1 MAVQNAKSNNV
12 EQRFLRRQIDENSD
26 LAPLSITT
34 VEATFMLRQGSLND
48 ISASNSQQNFTL
60 SSTSNKN
67 RSPGEQSQIERAPNL
82 LPGYEALSEATKDCV
97 AALERQVAT
106 LTAAITRKE
115 SEQERTE
122 MKLRRTQSDLEACK
136 RTLSTEKSEMMSK
149 QEHLVQQLKK
159 QHIKEMVGITSSL
172 SLSASTPHS
181 YSQSISGI
189 ISSDGGGISESHK
202 QLLLQLDSMKMERR
216 KMEESYSDDL
226 RALHSESS
234 GKLQSQERLF
244 KAEISDLRWHK
255 SSLEDRLSQLSEDF
269 TIIHSKA
276 EGFAQQIRSLEI
288 SRDNAAEHESK
299 LELDYKILQQ
309 SISSSFG
316 LDIGTPGSSTQ
327 LTPYARN
334 GKNGMDNPLENIEST
349 LRLDEA
355 RSDAKVRQ
363 LTNKL
368 DFLKSQLLSEQ
379 SSTEDFKLA
388 VLREKSKIEEL
399 KAEFRIKMQE
409 ADQIKDNAV
418 ESAEKDVE
426 ILYMERMQELT
437 SLQTKI
443 MTLQGQLQVAYQDA
457 AEAKQREETAK
468 IATSKATVQ
477 QISLRAE
484 IENLRGQLESQND
497 QREAEVYYFVI
508 FHLIFFLHYFL
519 FTRNAKPRQ

>member
-1 MAVQNAKSNNV
+1 MQNTKSSNV

-26 LAPLSITT
+26 LAPLSVTT
-34 VEATFMLRQGSLND
+34 VEATFMLRQGSFND
-48 ISASNSQQNFTL
+48 ISASNSQQNFAL

-67 RSPGEQSQIERAPNL
+67 RSSWEQSQIERVPNL

-106 LTAAITRKE
+106 LTAAITKKE

-149 QEHLVQQLKK
+149 QELIVQQLKK

-172 SLSASTPHS
+172 SVSTPHS
-181 YSQSISGI
+181 YSQSISGS

-226 RALHSESS
+226 RALHTESS
-234 GKLQSQERLF
+234 GKLLSQERLF

-288 SRDNAAEHESK
+288 SRENAAEHESK
-299 LELDYKILQQ
+299 LKLDYKILQQ

-316 LDIGTPGSSTQ
+316 LDIGIPGSSTE

-355 RSDAKVRQ
+355 RSDAKIRQ

-399 KAEFRIKMQE
+399 KAEFRMKMQE

-497 QREAEVYYFVI
+497 QREAEVFYFVI
-508 FHLIFFLHYFL
+508 FHLFCFLC
-519 FTRNAKPRQ
+519 TRDAKPRQ